1 MKCTLSIDLT
11 KNTMQLDDQSRK
23 AILPRLRRIEG
34 QVGGIIRMIEDG
46 RECTEI
52 VTQVAA
58 ASKALDKVGFKLLAA
73 NLARCILDNGEFDD
87 TASLEKLFMT
97 LA

>member
-1 MKCTLSIDLT
+1 
-11 KNTMQLDDQSRK
+11 MQLDEQSK
-23 AILPRLRRIEG
+23 SAILPRLRRIEG
-34 QVGGIIRMIEDG
+34 QVSGIIRMIEDD
-46 RECTEI
+46 RECTDI

-73 NLARCILDNGEFDD
+73 NLARCIMDEEEGDD
-87 TASLEKLFMT
+87 TAALEKLFMT

>member
-1 MKCTLSIDLT
+1 
-11 KNTMQLDDQSRK
+11 MQLDEQSRN
-23 AILPRLRRIEG
+23 AVLPRLRRIEG
-34 QVGGIIRMIEDG
+34 QVSGIIRMIEND
-46 RECTEI
+46 RECTDI

-73 NLARCILDNGEFDD
+73 NLARCIVDDDQVGD
-87 TASLEKLFMT
+87 TAALEKLFMT

>member
-1 MKCTLSIDLT
+1 
-11 KNTMQLDDQSRK
+11 MQLDEQSKK

-34 QVGGIIRMIEDG
+34 QVSGIIRMIEND
-46 RECTEI
+46 RECTDI

-73 NLARCILDNGEFDD
+73 NLARCIVDEEHADD
-87 TASLEKLFMT
+87 TAALEKLFMT

>member
-1 MKCTLSIDLT
+1 
-11 KNTMQLDDQSRK
+11 MQLDEQSQDTV
-23 AILPRLRRIEG
+23 LPRLRRIEG
-34 QVGGIIRMIEDG
+34 QVAGIIRMIEDG

-73 NLARCILDNGEFDD
+73 NLARCILDDDEFDN

>member
-1 MKCTLSIDLT
+1 
-11 KNTMQLDDQSRK
+11 
-23 AILPRLRRIEG
+23 
-34 QVGGIIRMIEDG
+34 MIENG

-73 NLARCILDNGEFDD
+73 NLARCILDDDEFDN

>member
-1 MKCTLSIDLT
+1 
-11 KNTMQLDDQSRK
+11 MQLDEQSRNSV
-23 AILPRLRRIEG
+23 IPRLRRIEG
-34 QVGGIIRMIEDG
+34 QVSGIIRMVEDG
-46 RECTEI
+46 RECTDI

-73 NLARCILDNGEFDD
+73 NLARCIVDDEQIED
-87 TASLEKLFMT
+87 TAALEKLFMT

>member
-1 MKCTLSIDLT
+1 
-11 KNTMQLDDQSRK
+11 MQLDEQSK
-23 AILPRLRRIEG
+23 SAILPRLRRIEG
-34 QVGGIIRMIEDG
+34 QVSGIIRMIEDD
-46 RECTEI
+46 RECTDI

-73 NLARCILDNGEFDD
+73 NLARCIMDEEQGDD
-87 TASLEKLFMT
+87 TAALEKLFMT

>member
-1 MKCTLSIDLT
+1 
-11 KNTMQLDDQSRK
+11 MQLDQQSRD
-23 AILPRLRRIEG
+23 AVIPRLRRIEG
-34 QVGGIIRMIEDG
+34 QVAGIIRMIEDG
-46 RECTEI
+46 RECTDI

-73 NLARCILDNGEFDD
+73 NLARCIVDNNEIDD

>member
-1 MKCTLSIDLT
+1 
-11 KNTMQLDDQSRK
+11 MQLDEQSQN
-23 AILPRLRRIEG
+23 IVLPRLRRIEG
-34 QVGGIIRMIEDG
+34 QVAGIIRMIENG

-52 VTQVAA
+52 LTQVAA

-73 NLARCILDNGEFDD
+73 NLARCIRDDGDLED

>member
-1 MKCTLSIDLT
+1 
-11 KNTMQLDDQSRK
+11 MQLDEQSK
-23 AILPRLRRIEG
+23 SAILPRLRRIEG
-34 QVGGIIRMIEDG
+34 QVSGIIRMIEDD
-46 RECTEI
+46 RECTDI

-73 NLARCILDNGEFDD
+73 NLARCIVDEGEGDD
-87 TASLEKLFMT
+87 TAALEKLFMT